1 MKNWHEKFS
10 DHLIAIEMKKTF
22 VKMIRPLY
30 LGMSILDISRTLMY
44 GFCIAFV
51 WTILDQS
58 MDTRQNCAIQIR
70 IALLFTLK
78 QKIFLKMFLMMLRD
92 GLIHLTTMKMT
103 KDRFQ
108 YVRIKKYQ
116 VFLKMSKEER
126 LLQKLLPLE
135 QKHTHT

>member
-1 MKNWHEKFS
+1 MKN
-10 DHLIAIEMKKTF
+10 TF

-30 LGMSILDISRTLMY
+30 LGMSILDISRMLMY
-44 GFCIAFV
+44 RFCIAFV
-51 WTILDQS
+51 WTILGQS